1 MDNKIVALYVRVST
15 GHQVD
20 KCSLP
25 FQKKELQS
33 YCEHIL
39 HITQERIEIFE
50 DAGRSAKNTKRPA
63 FERMMGKVR
72 AGEVSHVIVYK
83 IDRISRNLVDFSV
96 MYDDFKYNKV
106 TFISLNEQ
114 FDTSS
119 ALGEAVLKII
129 LVFAELERKLTA
141 ERVTS
146 IMLDRAAQ
154 GLWNGSRVPYGWDW
168 CKESK
173 MPVHSPSESPHG
185 RTIYDLYEKTRSSVQ
200 VRDYLNKNHI
210 PTKRGGTWTTKTIS
224 DFIRNPINR
233 GDYRYN
239 YRESARG
246 RKKAEEEVIYLKG
259 IFPPLVSPDQWDR
272 CNRIMDNNS
281 ANMWKNGRSHAGK
294 HIHVFAGLLRCGY
307 CGSSFQASKK
317 DRVRK
322 NGFTPTVYSCSN
334 HASHGTC
341 TAPGISDVTLGPFI
355 FNYIANV
362 VRASGSRRNIHT
374 PEELEKFL
382 LSGPEFSEV
391 VGIGRDGLETMFYAL
406 SARSAAPGNMD
417 KLKLSATPGNAQFDS
432 SELDSYKQKL
442 EKIVRALERLKR
454 AYLFDDSSMSE
465 KEYLETKA
473 DLDTQRVSCSNKIKE
488 LSEKSY
494 VGNPDEMT
502 FIHSASAFLLS
513 HEIQSG
519 HISYKDLAPLVGH
532 ESLKE
537 IVHMV
542 IENIVIL
549 DSKPVSITF
558 KNGLVHK
565 FLYQ

>member
-1 MDNKIVALYVRVST
+1 MKKIKALYVRVST

-25 FQKKELQS
+25 FQKKELQN
-33 YCEHIL
+33 YCKHIL
-39 HITQERIEIFE
+39 HTDLEDTEIFE

-83 IDRISRNLVDFSV
+83 IDRISRNLVDFSI
-96 MYDDFKYNKV
+96 MYDDFKKNRV

-141 ERVTS
+141 ERVSS

-154 GLWNGSRVPYGWDW
+154 GLWNGARVPYGWDW
-168 CKESK
+168 DDDKK
-173 MPVHSPSESPHG
+173 IPVHSPSEAPHG
-185 RTIYDLYEKTRSSVQ
+185 RMIYDLYEKTHSSVR
-200 VRDYLNKNHI
+200 VRDYLNNNHI

-246 RKKAEEEVIYLKG
+246 RKKAEEEVIY
-259 IFPPLVSPDQWDR
+259 IEAVFPPLVSPDQWDR

-281 ANMWKNGRSHAGK
+281 SHMWKNGRSHAGK
-294 HIHVFAGLLRCGY
+294 HIHVFSNMLRCAY
-307 CGSSFQASKK
+307 CGSSFQAVKK

-322 NGFTPTVYSCSN
+322 NGFTPTVYACGN
-334 HASHGTC
+334 HNSKRTC
-341 TAPGISDVTLGPFI
+341 PAPGISDVTLGPFI
-355 FNYIANV
+355 FNYISNIVCA
-362 VRASGSRRNIHT
+362 AGSRKDIHT
-374 PEELEKFL
+374 PEDLEQIL
-382 LSGPEFSEV
+382 LTGPEFQGV
-391 VGIGRDGLETMFYAL
+391 AGIGRDGLDTMFYAL
-406 SARSAAPGNMD
+406 SGHPDPAAGS
-417 KLKLSATPGNAQFDS
+417 KVKLSAQADS
-432 SELDSYKQKL
+432 SNFDTSELESLKQKL
-442 EKIVRALERLKR
+442 EKITRALERLKR
-454 AYLFDDSSMSE
+454 AYLFDDNAMDE

-473 DLDTQRVSCSNKIKE
+473 DLETQRVSCTNKIQE
-488 LSEKSY
+488 LSEKAYS
-494 VGNPDEMT
+494 GDPDEMA
-502 FIHSASAFLLS
+502 FVQSASSFLLS

-519 HISYKDLAPLVGH
+519 HICYSELAPLVGH

-537 IVHMV
+537 FVNMV
-542 IENIVIL
+542 VNEIVIQ

-558 KNGLVHK
+558 KNGLVHR
-565 FLYQ
+565 FLYK